1 VDKMAW
7 KIAPLHGS
15 FMVAAIIGFLAT
27 AFLVMPYYR
36 DWGFTLLVF
45 FAVLF
50 IAAMISMTKSPVIPT
65 KELRRRK

>member
-1 VDKMAW
+1 MAW

-15 FMVAAIIGFLAT
+15 FMIVAIIGFLAT
-27 AFLVMPYYR
+27 AFLIMPNNR

-50 IAAMISMTKSPVIPT
+50 IAAFISMSKAPVII
-65 KELRRRK
+65 KEVRRRK